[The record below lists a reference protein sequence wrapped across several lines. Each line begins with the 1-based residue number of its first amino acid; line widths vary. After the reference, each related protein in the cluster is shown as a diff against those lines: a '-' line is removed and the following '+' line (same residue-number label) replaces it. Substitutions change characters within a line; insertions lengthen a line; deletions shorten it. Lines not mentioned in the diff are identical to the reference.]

1 MATRTLYIGASEG
14 SGSGFFVV
22 DPSFGRYSEYPSAWY
37 VLTNAH
43 VVGSDS
49 FVEIIWYSDTPTVRA
64 RVLGRDEEADVAL
77 LDARPTDFMDD
88 GIDYLQHYS
97 PHIYAGDDAEYGDE
111 VIVAGYPGGLSDYAE
126 LSITRGVVSSPSILI
141 NGISYVKTDA
151 AINEGNSGGPL
162 MTTGGQIIGIN
173 TLKDKQAK
181 SDNIGYALA
190 MDEVF
195 NRFEFLKNGGNL
207 YVPTPTP
214 QVPTA
219 NYADESYLAVLMWE
233 EGGQT
238 WHKLTSTGAICVD
251 RVTETDLGNGRYHY
265 RWRANCEFAGYES
278 GGDFYID
285 INDTTYLLV
294 KVTLNSEPY

>member
-1 MATRTLYIGASEG
+1 M
-14 SGSGFFVV
+14 
-22 DPSFGRYSEYPSAWY
+22 
-37 VLTNAH
+37 
-43 VVGSDS
+43 
-49 FVEIIWYSDTPTVRA
+49 EIIWYSDTPTVRA

-97 PHIYAGDDAEYGDE
+97 PQIYAGDDAEYGDE
-111 VIVAGYPGGLSDYAE
+111 VIVVGYPEGLSDYAE

-195 NRFEFLKNGGNL
+195 SRFEFLKNGGNL
-207 YVPTPTP
+207 YVPTPIP

-219 NYADESYLAVLMWE
+219 DYADGSYLAVIMWE
-233 EGGQT
+233 EGGRT
-238 WHKLTSTGAICVD
+238 WYNTENDAPCVD
-251 RVTETDLGNGRYHY
+251 QVTETNRRDGRTWYE
-265 RWRANCEFAGYES
+265 WDVNCEFIGYES
-278 GGDFYID
+278 GGEFFID
-285 INDTTYLLV
+285 IDGTTYRV
-294 KVTLNSEPY
+294 VEITLDSRPY